1 MALQA
6 TVPSP
11 AELDGPISLPK
22 SRRKS
27 RRVLRL
33 LSAIPVLLI
42 VAIGIF
48 ALRFHGFTVGFYR
61 DLRYSTWHENQ
72 NLFFCLDDWLHFMQK
87 MRFDPDKKIWSFDKT
102 PEPNLDDYEKGRL
115 AFHRGN
121 FTQAVSLLRRAIQ
134 IDGESESRLF
144 WLALSYMRLG
154 ETENCLRALQD
165 TGNHQHAGQKVCTL
179 PFTTSHQNPQYSRE
193 AAKLFQRLLD
203 KYDHSNYLYR
213 WLLNLSYMTLQE
225 FPQEV
230 PPEYRIHSD
239 FIESFYGPKKKTME
253 AKYSYLSFQE
263 SAADV
268 GLASF
273 NTGRGVAVEDFKGDG
288 FLDVVTCSTFEG
300 MHFFKNDRGRQF
312 IDQTSGSG
320 LEGIKQ
326 CFAVVPVDYDNDG
339 HVDLFVSRP
348 FSHYSLLRNN
358 GNGIFTDVTVQ
369 VGLWGPKDNGN
380 IAATW
385 IPTWA
390 DVNNDGK
397 LDLFLAQWGFRIPLV
412 SGIMAVP
419 RKDSVL
425 FINENG
431 HFVDRTKEYG
441 LNDVVRDYYFV
452 GAAFGDYNGDGL
464 PDLLLASPLRNSTLL
479 LRNVDGRRFEN
490 THLIP
495 TAASGFTAGF
505 LDANHDGR
513 LDIFVGGFGDAKS
526 NTEQV
531 VFGQHTNDYLSGR
544 STLLVQ
550 TPEGRFAE
558 VPQAFDFPIST
569 MGASWGDLTNSGC
582 YSFYFGTG
590 DPEPWF
596 ILPHLMYMGKPHGTG
611 CSLEFENVS
620 MLQGFGNLQKGHGI
634 VFFDFN
640 NDGKQDVY
648 SSLGGM
654 WPGDAWMSQFFVN
667 HSTTSNTWIKI
678 RLRGRQTNYYGLGA
692 KIRVQAENGKGE
704 EIVRYYFIDNKTGF
718 GGGPFLA
725 HIGLANAVRVNKIE
739 VSWPTSRCT
748 ATYPGRIGELNILDE
763 NQCLA
768 NAPIVTKQ

>member
-1 MALQA
+1 MLLA
-6 TVPSP
+6 
-11 AELDGPISLPK
+11 
-22 SRRKS
+22 
-27 RRVLRL
+27 VLV
-33 LSAIPVLLI
+33 VLCI
-42 VAIGIF
+42 AGF
-48 ALRFHGFTVGFYR
+48 AVFASTFHGFTVGFYR
-61 DLRYSTWHENQ
+61 DFRYSTWHENQ
-72 NLFFCLDDWLHFMQK
+72 NLSFCLEYWLHFMQK
-87 MRFDPDKKIWSFDKT
+87 LRFDPDKKIWSFDKT
-102 PEPNLDDYEKGRL
+102 PQTNLDDYEKGRL
-115 AFHRGN
+115 AFHRGDFN
-121 FTQAVSLLRRAIQ
+121 QAVSLLRHAIQ

-154 ETENCLRALQD
+154 ETENCLRVLKD
-165 TGNHQHAGQKVCTL
+165 TGNHQHDGQKVCTL
-179 PFTTSHQNPQYSRE
+179 PFTTSQQNPQYSRE
-193 AAKLFQRLLD
+193 AAKLFQILLD
-203 KYDHSNYLYR
+203 KYDHSSYLYR
-213 WLLNLSYMTLQE
+213 WLLNLSYMTIQA

-230 PPEYRIHSD
+230 PPEYRIQSD
-239 FIESFYGPKKKTME
+239 FIDSFYGPEKQAME
-253 AKYSYLSFQE
+253 AKYNYLSFQE
-263 SAADV
+263 SAANL
-268 GLASF
+268 GLVSF

-300 MHFFKNDRGRQF
+300 MHFFKNDRGKQF
-312 IDQTSGSG
+312 IDQTRGSG

-326 CFAVVPVDYDNDG
+326 CFAVIPVDYDNDG
-339 HVDLFVSRP
+339 HMDLFVSRP

-358 GNGIFTDVTVQ
+358 GNGTFSDVTVQ
-369 VGLWGPKDNGN
+369 VGLWDPRDDDK

-385 IPTWA
+385 IGAWA

-397 LDLFLAQWGFRIPLV
+397 LDLFVSQWGFRIPLV
-412 SGIMAVP
+412 SGIMSVP

-441 LNDVVRDYYFV
+441 LSDVVRDFYFV

-464 PDLLLASPLRNSTLL
+464 PDLLLSSPLRNSTVL
-479 LRNVDGRRFEN
+479 LRNVDGRRFED

-505 LDANHDGR
+505 LDVNHDGR
-513 LDIFVGGFGDAKS
+513 LDIFIGGFGDAKS

-531 VFGQHTNDYLSGR
+531 VFGRHRNEYLSGR

-558 VPQAFDFPIST
+558 VPQAFDLPVST

-582 YSFYFGTG
+582 YDFYFGTG

-596 ILPHLMYMGKPHGTG
+596 ILPHLMYMGKPKGTG
-611 CSLEFENVS
+611 CSLEFDNVS

-640 NDGKQDVY
+640 NDGKQDIY
-648 SSLGGM
+648 SALGGM
-654 WPGDAWMSQFFVN
+654 WPGDAWTSQFFVN
-667 HSTTSNTWIKI
+667 HSATSNTWIKI

-692 KIRVQAENGKGE
+692 KIRIQAENSKGE
-704 EIVRYYFIDNKTGF
+704 EIVRYYSIDNKTGF

-739 VSWPTSRCT
+739 VSWPTSHCT
-748 ATYPGRIGELNILDE
+748 ASYPGRIGELNILDE

-768 NAPIVTKQ
+768 NAPGPDQAVNWKNRNPWLLRGGQKAPKPASAMLN